1 MANNDVK
8 CMVSDRSCSLYI
20 IGKNERNKC
29 GLCSVNSKEKERV
42 DLWTIL
48 TLDNN

>member
-29 GLCSVNSKEKERV
+29 GLCSVNSKEKESRSMN
-42 DLWTIL
+42 DSDTR
-48 TLDNN
+48 